1 MTVIQKQKLFE
12 MPYLITGRLN
22 VPLQN
27 DVTNLQTLTQIQA
40 SKPITLDSDVD
51 GTLYFVPKSGG
62 GQYAF
67 VSKQKIPKIEYF
79 MEFKEQQST
88 GVLKNAATQIMI
100 WNRLGPV
107 GLTSRVFF
115 DRMLHKYDTMISD
128 DQQSVDGQRFWLRQL
143 RESLKRGFV
152 IGMLDGDR
160 LHGYDP
166 ADDFDAWIASLDAWG
181 QDANHWFRRFF
192 ITAGTVLLHT

>member
-1 MTVIQKQKLFE
+1 MRATEFE
-12 MPYLITGRLN
+12 MPYLRTGRLN

-27 DVTNLQTLTQIQA
+27 DATNLQTLTQLQA
-40 SKPITLDSDVD
+40 SNPITLETDTSGV
-51 GTLYFVPKSGG
+51 LYFVPTSDG

-67 VSKQKIPKIEYF
+67 VSTQKTPKIEYF
-79 MEFKEQQST
+79 MEFKEQALT
-88 GVLKNAATQIMI
+88 GVLKHAATQIMI
-100 WNRLGPV
+100 WNRLGPI

-143 RESLKRGFV
+143 RESLKRGFM
-152 IGMLDGDR
+152 IGMLDGNQ

-166 ADDFDAWIASLDAWG
+166 AGDFDTWIASLDAWG
-181 QDANHWFRRFF
+181 QNADHWFRRFF
-192 ITAGTVLLHT
+192 ITKVSLPVGH